1 MALRISLVIWLAL
14 LAQAGSVCDARAQLI
29 EGPQGAVGGLF
40 GGGRR
45 AVNPNRDSQSF
56 EASFDLS
63 GGYDRDPNALF
74 FGPGAD
80 AQDLTQWYAG
90 TGEAAAR
97 YRAGSLKRSL
107 EASGRAYMNYQSAA
121 GDSLVGGEGLVNG
134 SLRFGPRRLNQL
146 TAQFQSSYE
155 PGWAFGA
162 FGAAQRRGADA
173 ASVGGATPMGVFEQ
187 RWLVLSGTAGYR
199 QQWNVRHGTAI
210 GYDNRRLRR
219 IEGGGFDSDLQ
230 TASVEQSWVVSRA
243 FTVQGA
249 YSFHENVQRNQG
261 SSAVPSVRYQS
272 VDAGVRYDRRLSP
285 VRRYSVRFRGGL
297 INLFDSPATENAAA
311 WHPSLNGALE
321 FVPSSR
327 TSLSVEYTRAVVV
340 LAGVSVIPVLNDI
353 GQLTVAGSSG
363 RRFRYSILASAS
375 RGDFLSRDP
384 GISNSTDVVGAS
396 GELRYAVAN
405 WAALFATYG
414 FYHHRIDAPTAVA
427 SGFPTRYERQ
437 SIRLGMTLWLP
448 LYGTF

>member
-1 MALRISLVIWLAL
+1 MTLRISFVIWLAL

-40 GGGRR
+40 GGRR
-45 AVNPNRDSQSF
+45 AVNPNRDSQSL

-63 GGYDRDPNALF
+63 GGYDRDPNVLF

-80 AQDLTQWYAG
+80 STDLTQWYAG
-90 TGEAAAR
+90 TAGATVR
-97 YRAGSLKRSL
+97 YRAGSLKRSVD
-107 EASGRAYMNYQSAA
+107 AQGQAYMNYQSTA
-121 GDSLVGGEGLVNG
+121 GDSLVGGDGSVNG
-134 SLRFGPRRLNQL
+134 TARFGARRLNQL
-146 TAQFQSSYE
+146 TVQLQSSYQ

-162 FGAAQRRGADA
+162 FGTTQGPTPESAA
-173 ASVGGATPMGVFEQ
+173 VGVAPPTGVFEQ
-187 RWLVLSGTAGYR
+187 RWLILSGTAGYR
-199 QQWNVRHGTAI
+199 QQWNVRHVTAI

-230 TASVEQSWVVSRA
+230 TASVEQSWLASRS
-243 FTVQGA
+243 FTVQSA
-249 YSFHENVQRNQG
+249 YSYRENVQRNEG
-261 SSAVPSVRYQS
+261 SGAVPSVRYQS
-272 VDAGVRYDRRLSP
+272 IDAGVRYDRRLSP

-297 INLFDSPATENAAA
+297 TNLFDSPATENAAA

-327 TSLSVEYTRAVVV
+327 MSLSAEYTRSIVV
-340 LAGVSVIPVLNDI
+340 LAGVSVIPVMNDM

-363 RRFRYSILASAS
+363 RKFRYSILASAS
-375 RGDFLSRDP
+375 RGDFLSLAP
-384 GISNSTDVVGAS
+384 GSSNTTDVVGAS
-396 GELRYAVAN
+396 GEVRYAVAN

-427 SGFPTRYERQ
+427 LGFPTRYERQ

-448 LYGTF
+448 LYGAF